1 MPTVIKILATCRN
14 IRGFPSVSKNSQGK
28 SCLKLPFVGSGITEG
43 LSTSKSSRPHV
54 TVILDFLTGSYF
66 VQCKSFF

>member
-1 MPTVIKILATCRN
+1 MDFHMLVKIVKVNRVWN
-14 IRGFPSVSKNSQGK
+14 
-28 SCLKLPFVGSGITEG
+28 LPFVGSGITEG

-66 VQCKSFF
+66 VQCKSCF